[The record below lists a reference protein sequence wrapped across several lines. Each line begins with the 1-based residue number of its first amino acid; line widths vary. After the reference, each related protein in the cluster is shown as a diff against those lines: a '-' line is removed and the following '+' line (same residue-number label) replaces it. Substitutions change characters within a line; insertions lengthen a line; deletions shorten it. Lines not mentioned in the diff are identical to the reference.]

1 MLKRHADRMW
11 GPSYVKHRFQ
21 KGMLE
26 RMEEWYIQR
35 DNAWIFS
42 KIDERHESRY
52 KYTHTL
58 SWILMNTHFFLK
70 RNWVWAE
77 IFSATICTK
86 RIKVSGMGCNKCIM
100 KLEYQQLNILICL
113 PMNGYW

>member
-58 SWILMNTHFFLK
+58 SWILMNTHFFFKEKLSLSWDLFGYNLYQENK
-70 RNWVWAE
+70 SVWD
-77 IFSATICTK
+77 
-86 RIKVSGMGCNKCIM
+86 GM
-100 KLEYQQLNILICL
+100 
-113 PMNGYW
+113 